1 MGRKEAAPSESEW
14 QILEVLWDRGSPM
27 TSLAVI
33 EELQKRVD
41 MTPRMVRVL
50 MSRLCQKGLL
60 GYVVDENDAR
70 MYIYSVLKTREEC
83 LEEKAKRFADSYF
96 SGNHVN
102 AAAALLKNVSL
113 SEAQMDELQKILES
127 GGKD

>member
-33 EELQKRVD
+33 GELQKRVD

-70 MYIYSVLKTREEC
+70 VYIYSVLKTREEC

-113 SEAQMDELQKILES
+113 SEAQMDELQQILES

>member
-14 QILEVLWDRGSPM
+14 QILEVLWDRGSSM

-70 MYIYSVLKTREEC
+70 VYIYSVLKTREEC

-113 SEAQMDELQKILES
+113 SEAQMDELQQILES